1 MEMLRETFFMK
12 GFITAMVIA
21 VLTKVIV
28 WANYHRLLVSSEE
41 MERPKRYWIGTLKKK
56 IENYYNLQTKVNNIS
71 CIVDKYLEAN
81 KIMGINSFFLEQIPE
96 ICGILCI
103 GLGCLG
109 AVKGILMNSDINFW
123 GGQLIVGVMFGIV
136 VFLFDR
142 LTNMEHTKRKIKI
155 NLLYYLENI
164 LPNRMEK
171 NLKKQNYEKN
181 EKIKKSQKIKQEK
194 EDARQ
199 LKEHWGEI
207 ASAKELQLTD
217 EDIQTLARDHYQKR
231 FHERFINTGNYSYI
245 YKKGIVN
252 DEKYM
257 YDSCF
262 FGNGFVDCLSG
273 ISRKE
278 KCTIK

>member
-41 MERPKRYWIGTLKKK
+41 MERPKRHWIGTLKKK

-123 GGQLIVGVMFGIV
+123 GRQLIVGVMFGIV

-217 EDIQTLARDHYQKR
+217 EDIQTLKDFMK
-231 FHERFINTGNYSYI
+231 
-245 YKKGIVN
+245 
-252 DEKYM
+252 D
-257 YDSCF
+257 
-262 FGNGFVDCLSG
+262 L
-273 ISRKE
+273 
-278 KCTIK
+278 

>member
-28 WANYHRLLVSSEE
+28 WVNYHRLLVSSEE

-71 CIVDKYLEAN
+71 CIVDKYFEAD
-81 KIMGINSFFLEQIPE
+81 KILGINSFFLEQIPGFCAI
-96 ICGILCI
+96 ICV

-109 AVKGILMNSDINFW
+109 AIRGIAMNADINFW
-123 GGQLIVGVMFGIV
+123 GRQLIVGVMFGIV

-181 EKIKKSQKIKQEK
+181 EKIKKSQEIKQEK

-217 EDIQTLARDHYQKR
+217 EDIQTLKDFMK
-231 FHERFINTGNYSYI
+231 
-245 YKKGIVN
+245 
-252 DEKYM
+252 D
-257 YDSCF
+257 
-262 FGNGFVDCLSG
+262 L
-273 ISRKE
+273 
-278 KCTIK
+278 